1 MLWFKEPSRI
11 RRIST
16 HHSSL
21 YHPLLQTWCCI
32 TGWLHSRMVSPGTR
46 MQRKCHTK
54 VMQHQSASLR
64 WMLNFNGVP
73 HLKKKKRRGSQ
84 NKKVHLNVF
93 GTCCMFGGAASG
105 WPQCW
110 EYKQGGRLCK
120 AGCVHCLF
128 HSPTWKYK
136 GREGINLTDS
146 MAEGK
151 VCLYLMV
158 YL

>member
-1 MLWFKEPSRI
+1 MV
-11 RRIST
+11 
-16 HHSSL
+16 L
-21 YHPLLQTWCCI
+21 YYRVVTQQNGLSWYTYAKKMSHKGHAASKCFSKMDVEFQWC
-32 TGWLHSRMVSPGTR
+32 TS
-46 MQRKCHTK
+46 
-54 VMQHQSASLR
+54 
-64 WMLNFNGVP
+64 F
-73 HLKKKKRRGSQ
+73 KKKNRRGSQ